1 MKHPKWLRLLF
12 PGAPAGVT
20 HAPRNGDG
28 SRHRKVRLLLAI
40 DSLTGG
46 GAQRVMARLVHG
58 MDPDKY
64 EVRIALTLGP
74 ESVQELPDH
83 VVVVDLATT
92 VRRKRMPPMESIA
105 ARGAAALTYV
115 LTGDRTEGLPPL
127 WRELAD
133 FRMSAALLGRQVLE
147 WQPDCVLTFLSN
159 SNLLGLLAR
168 AWYGFSSPV
177 ICSDHSLLSVD
188 LKHMRRPALRRFL
201 TRHHY
206 PHAARHIAVAD
217 EVGRDLVEQFGVD
230 PNLVVTILNGVDVER
245 LRALAAVPVFD
256 ETILGDPGELRIV
269 SVGRLTKVKGY
280 DILLQALALITHV
293 PWRFLVIGE
302 GEEEMALRDLAA
314 ALGIAHRVRFMGWQP
329 NPYAWMVRADLFV
342 LASRWEALPLVLLEA
357 LALELPI
364 VATAC
369 PGGAT
374 NLLGGGRYGRL
385 VPAEDVKALS
395 GAITELMEGES
406 LREQFR
412 VVASRRASDYTDAAM
427 IAGYESVLNRVIGEA
442 SVQCNRQ

>member
-1 MKHPKWLRLLF
+1 M
-12 PGAPAGVT
+12 
-20 HAPRNGDG
+20 
-28 SRHRKVRLLLAI
+28 AI

-46 GAQRVMARLVHG
+46 GAERVMARLVHG
-58 MDPDKY
+58 MDPNEYD
-64 EVRIALTLGP
+64 VRIALTLGS
-74 ESVQELPDH
+74 ENVQELPDH
-83 VVVVDLATT
+83 VVVVDLART
-92 VRRKRMPPMESIA
+92 VRRQYVPSMEVIA
-105 ARGAAALTYV
+105 ARGAAALAYV
-115 LTGDRTEGLPPL
+115 LTGDRTEGPPPL

-133 FRMSAALLGRQVLE
+133 FRMSAVLLGHQVLE

-168 AWYGFSSPV
+168 AWYGFSTPV

-217 EVGRDLVEQFGVD
+217 EVGLDLVEQFGVD
-230 PNLVVTILNGVDVER
+230 PNLVVTIPNGVDLER
-245 LRALAAVPVFD
+245 LRALAAAPVSD
-256 ETILGDPGELRIV
+256 EAILGDPGELRIV
-269 SVGRLTKVKGY
+269 SVGRLAKVKGY
-280 DILLQALALITHV
+280 DILLQALALIPHA
-293 PWRFLVIGE
+293 PWRLLVIGE
-302 GEEEMALRDLAA
+302 GEEEMALRDLAS

-329 NPYAWMVRADLFV
+329 NPYAWMARADLFV
-342 LASRWEALPLVLLEA
+342 LASRWEAMPLVLLEA

-374 NLLGGGRYGRL
+374 SVLGGGRYGRL
-385 VPAEDVKALS
+385 VPAEDVRALS
-395 GAITELMEGES
+395 GAIMELAEGES

-412 VVASRRASDYTDAAM
+412 VVASRRARDYTNAAM
-427 IAGYESVLNRVIGEA
+427 IAGYESVLHRAIDEA
-442 SVQCNRQ
+442 SAQCNRR